1 MTDFAPNIKF
11 WWVWDWA
18 TSSKQDE
25 IIQELVTLNTTDFS
39 TEAKQN
45 EQITLQETLN
55 NLTNWIYDLTQL
67 LAFLPS
73 VRWVLADL
81 RVTPLSTPNMNTL
94 STLSNQTSIWWFIAT
109 PQIPAMMNLSWQ
121 NNINNVTIT

>member
-1 MTDFAPNIKF
+1 MVAGSTANQAVKILN
-11 WWVWDWA
+11 
-18 TSSKQDE
+18 
-25 IIQELVTLNTTDFS
+25 ELWEYNNPS
-39 TEAKQN
+39 TEEKQN

>member
-1 MTDFAPNIKF
+1 MVAGSTANQAVKILNELWEYSNPS
-11 WWVWDWA
+11 
-18 TSSKQDE
+18 TEEKQD
-25 IIQELVTLNTTDFS
+25 S
-39 TEAKQN
+39 
-45 EQITLQETLN
+45 QIALQETLQD
-55 NLTNWIYDLTQL
+55 LSNWIYDLTQL

-81 RVTPLSTPNMNTL
+81 RVTPLSTPNMSTL
-94 STLSNQTSIWWFIAT
+94 TTLTTLSNQTSIWWFIAT